1 MEETASPWEDGS
13 VSARILIVEDD
24 AELAASLVRRLRSEG
39 YEVEL
44 STDGNDARARVARQ
58 PVDLVLLDLM
68 LPGVHGHE
76 VLKKL
81 AAASVPTIVVT
92 ARTSLEDRLRCFEL
106 GAADYVPKPFFLD
119 EITARVRARL
129 SQRGRPN
136 PRATVAWADA
146 VFDLDAR
153 TVHRGGNL
161 VALTRYELAA
171 LAYLVERP
179 DRAVSRA
186 TLAENAFPSLE
197 APSDRTIDSHL
208 VRVRKKLGPAGAAIV
223 TVWGVGYRFSPG
235 PR

>member
-1 MEETASPWEDGS
+1 
-13 VSARILIVEDD
+13 LIVEDD

-39 YEVEL
+39 YDIEL
-44 STDGNDARARVARQ
+44 STDGEDARARIARR
-58 PVDLVLLDLM
+58 PADLVLLDLM
-68 LPGVHGHE
+68 LPRLHGHE

-81 AAASVPTIVVT
+81 TAASVPTIVLT

-106 GAADYVPKPFFLD
+106 GAVDYVPKPFFLD

-129 SQRGRPN
+129 SQRQRPH
-136 PRATVAWADA
+136 PRAVVAWADV

-153 TVHRGGNL
+153 TVHRAGTP

-186 TLAENAFPSLE
+186 TLAENAFPSLD

-223 TVWGVGYRFSPG
+223 TVWGVGYRYSPDS
-235 PR
+235 R